1 MKYNQ
6 ESLTSELSKHLAEKE
21 ESQQRIK
28 DLEEDIKVLNDRK
41 KEGDV
46 EVERQ
51 VCGTYGCLNV
61 CLGIFPL
68 AFFFFLS
75 HRLKERVKK
84 MSGQMKHDEE
94 KRKTLQVIASSRVKT
109 QTALS
114 ETMPSVS
121 QRTRSSAKSRFRRLG
136 VILSAVGALIAFTFP
151 FLIMFLIRPE
161 L

>member
-68 AFFFFLS
+68 AFFFFFCPT
-75 HRLKERVKK
+75 
-84 MSGQMKHDEE
+84 G
-94 KRKTLQVIASSRVKT
+94 
-109 QTALS
+109 
-114 ETMPSVS
+114 
-121 QRTRSSAKSRFRRLG
+121 
-136 VILSAVGALIAFTFP
+136 
-151 FLIMFLIRPE
+151 
-161 L
+161 